1 MRILIHGSLGGLSE
15 DSEILQTVILQDR
28 LMFIMKTLSGTLQ
41 SLRSQNISRQ
51 EMKPQKILCLSTGPQ
66 EPPEDI
72 GIVIDGVTVSQE
84 LSSVASACASPLGLM
99 SVLYLAF
106 PKHLQFSF
114 EVLQEIFM
122 PFEQQEM
129 SPKVQNLCGR
139 LQSLH

>member
-1 MRILIHGSLGGLSE
+1 ICLHNFGNVVTCCSGTHY
-15 DSEILQTVILQDR
+15 Q
-28 LMFIMKTLSGTLQ
+28 TLST
-41 SLRSQNISRQ
+41 RSP
-51 EMKPQKILCLSTGPQ
+51 EEGPQ

-72 GIVIDGVTVSQE
+72 GIVIEGVTVSQE
-84 LSSVASACASPLGLM
+84 LSSVASACAPPLGLM

-129 SPKVQNLCGR
+129 SPKIWATFTCKKHVFLQN
-139 LQSLH
+139 QSLWL